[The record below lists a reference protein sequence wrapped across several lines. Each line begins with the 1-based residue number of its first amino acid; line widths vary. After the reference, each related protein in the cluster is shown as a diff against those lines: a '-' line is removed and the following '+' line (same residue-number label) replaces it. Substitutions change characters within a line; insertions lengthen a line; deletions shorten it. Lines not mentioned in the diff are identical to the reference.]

1 MMGKEEAVQSRYLLF
16 PIELLQNNDIQ
27 EVCRNAFD
35 YSIYRKA
42 IEFANP
48 NEKVKTVHIQEAM
61 EYFNLVVRNLEHK
74 LRNGRELFD
83 TFSNGN
89 PLVSI
94 NKNIMIDFQSDKT
107 PFETLTFRA
116 YCSIRSI
123 LGDKAFC
130 RATNDY
136 FMARMRGFRA
146 VTDWFDSNRADPLT
160 RYELDKLKAE
170 LQLNWGLVYYSKQTR
185 GFYISYKMTLEN
197 LILKAEE
204 KRQSNKMKKL
214 KNIKDEAYQKAME
227 KLNLPKK

>member
-1 MMGKEEAVQSRYLLF
+1 MGKEEAVQSRYLLF

-27 EVCRNAFD
+27 VVCRNAFD

-42 IEFANP
+42 IDFANP

-74 LRNGRELFD
+74 LKNGRELFD

-94 NKNIMIDFQSDKT
+94 NKNIVIDFQNDKQ
-107 PFETLTFRA
+107 PFEVLTFRA

-123 LGDKAFC
+123 LGDKPYW

-136 FMARMRGFRA
+136 FMARMLGYRSEN
-146 VTDWFDSNRADPLT
+146 DWRENNTSDAFT
-160 RYELDKLKAE
+160 RYQLDKLKAE

-185 GFYISYKMTLEN
+185 RFYISYKMTLEN
-197 LILKAEE
+197 LILKAEQ
-204 KRQSNKMKKL
+204 KRQSNKLKKL
-214 KNIKDEAYQKAME
+214 RNIKEEAYKKAME
-227 KLNLPKK
+227 KLNLP